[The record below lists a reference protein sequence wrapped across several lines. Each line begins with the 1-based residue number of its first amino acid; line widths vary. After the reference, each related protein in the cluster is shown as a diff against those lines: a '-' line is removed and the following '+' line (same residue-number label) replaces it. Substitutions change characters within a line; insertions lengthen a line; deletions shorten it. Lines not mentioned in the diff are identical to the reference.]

1 MPPVGEA
8 DEERKEGHD
17 EERNDH
23 LQCVSL
29 EVGRVEDARD
39 EGHAIPLEAQPAEG
53 AEPCLKLIRPRDV
66 HETLH
71 RHHHLKTDPHLFT
84 TPSALITY
92 VIISALENW
101 YNRQVILTP

>member
-29 EVGRVEDARD
+29 EVGRVEDACN
-39 EGHAIPLEAQPAEG
+39 EGDAIPLEAEPAEG

-71 RHHHLKTDPHLFT
+71 RHHHLKTCPHLFT
-84 TPSALITY
+84 IPILITY
-92 VIISALENW
+92 VIISA
-101 YNRQVILTP
+101 